1 MIWDRLTSP
10 QLAALPRTVPVVLPL
25 AATEQHG
32 PHLPL
37 ATDRLIA
44 EHFMTRL
51 DEVLA
56 ENVLILPTVSVGCSE
71 HHLDFCGSLTLTHE
85 HFAAYVTDVL
95 TSVQSHGFTNLVM
108 FNAHGGNLAVGQ
120 TILETFGRRRPEC
133 QVVMMTWWQLA
144 TAELLELSETGPGGV
159 GHAGEFETSLLLY
172 FAEALVQKD
181 KLPDNGLAPTYT
193 WAESD
198 MLRRGNAS
206 LYRPFNTM
214 TRNGVVGVPK
224 AAGADKGARI
234 SDIVV
239 AHAARIL
246 RSLQDSPGVVHTE
259 GHDS

>member
-10 QLAALPRTVPVVLPL
+10 QLEALPKTVPVVVPL

-44 EHFMTRL
+44 EHFTARL
-51 DEVLA
+51 DEALGDD
-56 ENVLILPTVSVGCSE
+56 VLILPTVSVGCSE
-71 HHLDFCGSLTLTHE
+71 HHLDFCGSLSLTHE

-95 TSVQSHGFTNLVM
+95 SSVAAHGFTNLVM
-108 FNAHGGNLAVGQ
+108 FNAHGGNVAVGQ
-120 TILETFGRRRPEC
+120 TILETFGRRHPEC
-133 QVVMMTWWQLA
+133 QVVLMTWWQLA
-144 TAELLELSETGPGGV
+144 TAEFERLNESGAGGV

-172 FAEALVQKD
+172 FAPQLVHQE
-181 KLPDNGLAPTYT
+181 LPDNGLTPTYA

-198 MLRRGNAS
+198 LLRRGEAS

-224 AAGADKGARI
+224 AASADKGAEL
-234 SDIVV
+234 SALVV
-239 AHAARIL
+239 SRAAHIL
-246 RSLQDSPGVVHTE
+246 RSLRNL
-259 GHDS
+259 